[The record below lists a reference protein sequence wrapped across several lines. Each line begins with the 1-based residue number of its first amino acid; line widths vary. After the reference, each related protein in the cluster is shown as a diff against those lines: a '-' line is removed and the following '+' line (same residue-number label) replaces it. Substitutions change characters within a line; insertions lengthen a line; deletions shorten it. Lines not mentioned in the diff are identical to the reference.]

1 MLPEGFVKRLKTQK
15 YIDPEKLREALDQPS
30 PVSIRINPG
39 KWEKTPAGSVPVP
52 WCNGGYYL
60 NERYSFT
67 ADPLF
72 HAGCY
77 YPQEASGIFIGEVFR
92 QIADADDNLK
102 VLDLCS
108 APGGKATH
116 LSSLLGSGGLLVA
129 NEVIR
134 QRASV
139 LGENI
144 TRWGAT
150 NTLITQNDP
159 ADFSSLPG
167 FFDLILVDA
176 PCSGEGMFRDAVA
189 RREWSEENA
198 LHCSVRQRRIFA
210 GVWPALKEDGILIYS
225 TCTFNPAENEENVNW
240 LSSNYQAESVKIDI
254 DGFDGIVKICHKGIS
269 GYGFYPDRLKGE
281 GLFISVIRKTGRNE
295 KSARKEIK
303 ETGSR
308 LSKEDLKTIKDR
320 SIFREESLLKA
331 GGEIISIA
339 GSRDDYFHL
348 SRKLRIIKGGTTV
361 CRVKNRVYLP
371 SYQLALSQGFR
382 KDSFPGVELGYEQA
396 IAFLRRDVLHL
407 PGHEKGWF
415 VVTYGGVSLGFINNL
430 GNRLNNYYPVNWRI
444 KMEIPENGYV
454 RIIRWND

>member
-15 YIDPEKLREALDQPS
+15 YIDPEKLPEALDQPS

-39 KWEKTPAGSVPVP
+39 KWDKMPAGSDQVP
-52 WCNGGYYL
+52 WCSSGFYL

-77 YPQEASGIFIGEVFR
+77 YPQEASGMFIGEIFR
-92 QIADADDNLK
+92 QIAGADNNLK

-116 LSSLLGSGGLLVA
+116 LSSLLGPDGLLVA

-139 LGENI
+139 LAENI

-150 NTLITQNDP
+150 NTIVTQNDP
-159 ADFSSLPG
+159 ADFSSLQG

-176 PCSGEGMFRDAVA
+176 PCSGEGMFRDAAA
-189 RREWSEENA
+189 RREWSEGNA
-198 LHCSVRQRRIFA
+198 LHCSVRQRRILA
-210 GVWPALKEDGILIYS
+210 AVWPALMEDGILIYS

-240 LSSNYQAESVKIDI
+240 LLNNYQAESVKIDI
-254 DGFDGIVKICHKGIS
+254 DGFDGIVKIYQKGIS
-269 GYGFYPDRLKGE
+269 CYGFYPDRLKGE
-281 GLFISVIRKTGRNE
+281 GLFISVIRKTGRDE
-295 KSARKEIK
+295 KSARREIK

-308 LSKEDLKTIKDR
+308 LSKEDLKTINDR
-320 SIFREESLLKA
+320 TIFHEKSLLRD
-331 GGEIISIA
+331 GDEIISIA

-348 SRKLRIIKGGTTV
+348 RRKLRIIKGGTTV
-361 CRVKNRVYLP
+361 CRIKNRVYLP
-371 SYQLALSQGFR
+371 SYQLALSPGFR
-382 KDSFPGVELGYEQA
+382 KGSFPAVDLDYGQA
-396 IAFLRRDVLHL
+396 IAYLRRDTLHL
-407 PGHEKGWF
+407 PGQEKGWI
-415 VVTYGGVSLGFINNL
+415 VVTYDGVSLGFINNL

-444 KMEIPENGYV
+444 RMEITENGYD